1 MTRQDVLVLIAGTLT
16 LASCAKKVEET
27 AAYQAE
33 CYGKQLKGVQQI
45 DTAFENGYS
54 VHKEFNCITKES
66 YALIAQQKADQIAY
80 NAPEAK
86 AKREA
91 DYAKEKVIYEASRAK
106 QFAADQQAELEK
118 AAALT
123 DMAKIPI
130 KSVEANTASAA
141 ELAAVVTLDIVI
153 ATQIIAAREKQ
164 KFNDWADLINNVT
177 ALSAAQTAVYAST
190 CGLTVNGQSL
200 SGAPQNA
207 QYAAILQEKYKYN
220 SLAKNYMPKQ

>member
-1 MTRQDVLVLIAGTLT
+1 MTRQDVLVLIAGMIT

-27 AAYQAE
+27 AAYLAE
-33 CYGKQLKGVQQI
+33 CYGKPLKGFQQI
-45 DTAFENGYS
+45 DAAFENGYS

-91 DYAKEKVIYEASRAK
+91 GYAKEKVIYEASRAK

-123 DMAKIPI
+123 NMAKIPI

-141 ELAAVVTLDIVI
+141 ELAAVITLDTDI

-164 KFNDWADLINNVT
+164 KFNDWGDLINNVT
-177 ALSAAQTAVYAST
+177 ALSAAQTAVYASI
-190 CGLTVNGQSL
+190 CGLTVNGQSF

-220 SLAKNYMPKQ
+220 SMAKNYMPKQ